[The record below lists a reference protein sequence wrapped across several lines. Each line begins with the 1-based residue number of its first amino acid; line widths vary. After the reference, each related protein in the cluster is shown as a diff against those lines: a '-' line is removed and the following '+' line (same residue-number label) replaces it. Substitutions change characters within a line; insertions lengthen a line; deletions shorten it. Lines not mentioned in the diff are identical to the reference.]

1 MGPPA
6 FFGIIPDF
14 SGGGWNSPV
23 TNQPAWVAGNGRAQ
37 CTHLISD
44 QYSTLFASAGHDD
57 KTVRLWDA
65 ANGEVVSTL
74 RGNAA
79 VEGVAFSPDS
89 KILATFETA
98 IDANGESIASP
109 DSGFHFFGAR

>member
-1 MGPPA
+1 VLFTA
-6 FFGIIPDF
+6 KDHIKSDQ
-14 SGGGWNSPV
+14 GG
-23 TNQPAWVAGNGRAQ
+23 VAGVADVAFG
-37 CTHLISD
+37 SD
-44 QYSTLFASAGHDD
+44 STLFASAGHDD

-79 VEGVAFSPDS
+79 VEGVAFSPDG